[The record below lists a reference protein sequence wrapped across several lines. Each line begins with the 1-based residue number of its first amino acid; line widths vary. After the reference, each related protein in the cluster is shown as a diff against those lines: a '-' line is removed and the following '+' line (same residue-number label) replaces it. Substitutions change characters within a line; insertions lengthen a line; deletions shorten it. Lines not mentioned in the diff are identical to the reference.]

1 MSATR
6 TQIYLTEEQRVRV
19 DQAAEALGVTM
30 AELIRRAVDGYLG
43 DEIDPSSA
51 LASTFGAD
59 PGATVPSRDSWQR
72 G

>member
-1 MSATR
+1 MSAIR

-19 DQAAEALGVTM
+19 DLAAEALGVTM
-30 AELIRRAVDGYLG
+30 AELIRRAIDDYLG

-51 LASTFGAD
+51 LASTYGAD
-59 PGATVPSRDSWQR
+59 PEASVPSRDSWQR